1 MTEGRLH
8 VLIGGGGLGG
18 LALAHLLLQ
27 QEPNPPRVTVF
38 ERDEAFGSRNQ
49 VCLYAPQG
57 NDTAKNLCEQGIVIG
72 LRQEGC
78 AVLESIAVMTP
89 KLPDMFSNPA
99 KVATPRD
106 LVIMSAT
113 GRVLLRARGM
123 LGLSLNHGKEHR
135 GSLVDRSI
143 LRNALASNLPEGVIR
158 WNAKVT
164 GYEHVAGKVVAIL
177 DNGDRVEGDVLV
189 GCDGARSQIRVQ
201 RAPML
206 TPAELGV
213 WNLAGA
219 YTVDAEIEATLQH
232 FALYRAACTG
242 LTRMSAASGFSM
254 MSFVYTPPDGRARTL
269 LWSLSFPTK
278 DKPAS
283 HDALIARL
291 LSEFPG
297 VGVDVVVGLTPEE
310 SRGLLEYEIFSVL
323 PETLKA
329 NGAAAIFG
337 LDADS
342 LVTLLGDA
350 AHKTT
355 TQAGLGAT
363 AAFEDAQDLAHA
375 LAGVKPGAAHVG
387 PVLRAYEARMLK
399 RAQTV
404 VSMSVGNT
412 RFMHTKRGPFKHAM
426 INGVAYTV
434 GCLFAL
440 VQGPG
445 IGLKLLRKV
454 FAGGSK

>member
-1 MTEGRLH
+1 MGEPRLH

-27 QEPNPPRVTVF
+27 DENPPKVTVF

-49 VCLYAPQG
+49 VPRTSPDAELTRAR
-57 NDTAKNLCEQGIVIG
+57 QGIVIG

-78 AVLESIAVMTP
+78 NVLESIAVMKP
-89 KLPDMFSNPA
+89 KLPDLFSNPA

-106 LVIMSAT
+106 LVLMGTT
-113 GRVLLRARGM
+113 GRVLLRGRG
-123 LGLSLNHGKEHR
+123 LLQLTLNQGKVHR
-135 GSLVDRSI
+135 GSLVDRSV
-143 LRNALASNLPEGVIR
+143 LRNALASSLPEGVIR

-164 GYEHVAGKVVAIL
+164 GYEHADGRVVAIL
-177 DNGDRVEGDVLV
+177 DNGEHFEGDVLV
-189 GCDGARSQIRVQ
+189 GCDGARSHIRAQ
-201 RAPML
+201 RAPLL

-213 WNLAGA
+213 WNSAG
-219 YTVDAEIEATLQH
+219 TRTIDAHAEAALQH
-232 FALYRAACTG
+232 SPLYRGACTG
-242 LTRMSAASGFSM
+242 LTRVSAASGFSM
-254 MSFVYTPPDGRARTL
+254 MSFVYTPPDGAARML
-269 LWSLSFPTK
+269 LWSLSFPTQ

-283 HDALIARL
+283 RDELVARVA
-291 LSEFPG
+291 SDFPG
-297 VGVDVVVGLTPEE
+297 VGVDVFLTLTPED
-310 SRGLLEYEIFSVL
+310 SLGYEIFSVL

-329 NGAAAIFG
+329 HGAAAIFG
-337 LDADS
+337 DDATS

-375 LAGVKPGAAHVG
+375 LRGVKPGQVG

-399 RAQTV
+399 RARTV
-404 VSMSVGNT
+404 VGVSAGNT
-412 RFMHTKRGPFKHAM
+412 RFMHTKRGPLKHAM
-426 INGVAYTV
+426 ISGVTYAV
-434 GCLFAL
+434 GCIVAL

-445 IGLKLLRKV
+445 LGLRLLRKA